1 MLNDV
6 HVPDGVRLQKVL
18 ATAGFGSRR
27 ACENLL
33 AAGRVPVDGLVVRE
47 LGIRVDPDR
56 SILHVDGRRVQ
67 LDTTLVTV
75 VVNKPVGMV
84 TTMDD
89 PYGRPT
95 VAGLVADR
103 PERLFHVGRLDADT
117 EGLLL
122 MTNDGDLANRL
133 MHPSHE
139 VAKTYRATVDGRIAP
154 ATIRRIRS
162 GITLDDGPVA
172 VDAIK
177 VIDTLPD
184 AALVEIVLHEGRNRI
199 VRRIFD
205 EVGHPVTRLVRTQ
218 IGPVRL
224 GNLRP
229 GTVRELSRDELGSLM
244 SAVGM

>member
-1 MLNDV
+1 MSTS

-27 ACENLL
+27 FCEHLIKT
-33 AAGRVPVDGLVVRE
+33 GRVRIDGTVVRE
-47 LGIRVDPDR
+47 LGIRVDPQR
-56 SILHVDGRRVQ
+56 VVLHVDGKRVQ

-75 VVNKPVGMV
+75 AVNKPAGMV

-89 PYGRPT
+89 PHGRPT
-95 VAGLVADR
+95 VASLVTAW

-122 MTNDGDLANRL
+122 MTNDGELANRL
-133 MHPSHE
+133 THPSYE
-139 VAKTYRATVDGRIAP
+139 VPKTYRAIITGK
-154 ATIRRIRS
+154 IRS
-162 GITLDDGPVA
+162 STLRQIQNGVTLDDGSLK

-177 VIDTLPD
+177 VIDSLPD
-184 AALVEIVLHEGRNRI
+184 ASLVEVTLHEGRNRI
-199 VRRIFD
+199 VRRLF
-205 EVGHPVTRLVRTQ
+205 EHVGHPVTRLVRTQ

-229 GTVRELSRDELGSLM
+229 GTARELSRDELGRLM
-244 SAVGM
+244 AAVGM